1 MEILIVYNEFR
12 KYGGER
18 MQEPADLLGFNIPA
32 LKVKIDETKT
42 QNGKNVNNKEN
53 LENYITE
60 KLEPLWTTEAGKEA
74 IQLLRDFMEND
85 YQPYVDFINLA
96 VDKLEIVVDLLNN
109 IDYA

>member
-42 QNGKNVNNKEN
+42 QNGKNVNNKDCGQQRQEKKQY
-53 LENYITE
+53 NY
-60 KLEPLWTTEAGKEA
+60 
-74 IQLLRDFMEND
+74 
-85 YQPYVDFINLA
+85 
-96 VDKLEIVVDLLNN
+96 
-109 IDYA
+109 

>member
-1 MEILIVYNEFR
+1 M
-12 KYGGER
+12 
-18 MQEPADLLGFNIPA
+18 
-32 LKVKIDETKT
+32 
-42 QNGKNVNNKEN
+42 
-53 LENYITE
+53 
-60 KLEPLWTTEAGKEA
+60 WTTEAGKEA